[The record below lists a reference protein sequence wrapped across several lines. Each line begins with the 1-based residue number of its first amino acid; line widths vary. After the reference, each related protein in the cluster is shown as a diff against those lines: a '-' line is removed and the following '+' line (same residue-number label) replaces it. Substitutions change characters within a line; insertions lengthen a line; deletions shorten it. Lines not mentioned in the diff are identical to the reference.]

1 MQLPPRLR
9 PTEAATI
16 LEPLTI
22 AAKAAKKK
30 AATKK
35 VAPKKIAVKSV
46 KKDGE
51 IVLTLIDVRMPQ
63 EITTGTIPGARQIP
77 LDNIL
82 QTVPSEIPDP
92 TAPVVVY
99 CKSGMR
105 GGMAQGALRKLG
117 YTNVS
122 NIVGGFDAWQK
133 AGLPTSV

>member
-1 MQLPPRLR
+1 MGVSPSVG
-9 PTEAATI
+9 AT
-16 LEPLTI
+16 TRR
-22 AAKAAKKK
+22 
-30 AATKK
+30 
-35 VAPKKIAVKSV
+35 VAPSKVKA
-46 KKDGE
+46 E
-51 IVLTLIDVRMPQ
+51 NLILTLIDVRMPQ

-133 AGLPTSV
+133 AGLPVLQ

>member
-16 LEPLTI
+16 LEPLTV
-22 AAKAAKKK
+22 AAKKLSKKK
-30 AATKK
+30 ATTRR
-35 VAPKKIAVKSV
+35 VAPSKVKA
-46 KKDGE
+46 E
-51 IVLTLIDVRMPQ
+51 NLILTLIDVRMPQ

-133 AGLPTSV
+133 AGLPVLQ

>member
-16 LEPLTI
+16 LEPLTV
-22 AAKAAKKK
+22 AAKTAKKK

-35 VAPKKIAVKSV
+35 VTAVKV
-46 KKDGE
+46 KKDAKTG
-51 IVLTLIDVRMPQ
+51 LTLIDVRMPQ
-63 EITTGTIPGARQIP
+63 EITSGTIPGARQIP

-92 TAPVVVY
+92 AAPVVVY

-105 GGMAQGALRKLG
+105 GGIHRRR
-117 YTNVS
+117 
-122 NIVGGFDAWQK
+122 F
-133 AGLPTSV
+133 